1 MSSDNTTG
9 NGRIPRK
16 LLCGFTMLHLR
27 HSLFWILKFQEKA
40 LLRLAECY
48 RTLTENE
55 LCDPCSAGDLLSRA
69 SEYEQQAQAWELP
82 EEL

>member
-1 MSSDNTTG
+1 MESSLWFYNAAFETQPVLDIEISG
-9 NGRIPRK
+9 K
-16 LLCGFTMLHLR
+16 
-27 HSLFWILKFQEKA
+27 KA
-40 LLRLAECY
+40 LLQLAECY
-48 RTLTENE
+48 RTLAENE

>member
-1 MSSDNTTG
+1 MDYIEISG
-9 NGRIPRK
+9 K
-16 LLCGFTMLHLR
+16 
-27 HSLFWILKFQEKA
+27 KA

-48 RTLTENE
+48 RTLAEND

-69 SEYEQQAQAWELP
+69 SEYEQQAQAWGLP